1 MSETGTSWGGGGHVA
16 KQPSKAALDAGVE
29 VQRIQARAA
38 VTLAAI
44 RWLGLAVLAYFG
56 YRSVDTLAGRTTLAS
71 IGVGIS
77 VLGKVYISEAVA
89 WLFGVTG
96 IGYGLRQRALRH
108 NVIARLS
115 PAVRER
121 EQALDPKRTSSQ
133 LTERGRTKP
142 QDEP

>member
-1 MSETGTSWGGGGHVA
+1 MA

-29 VQRIQARAA
+29 VHRIQARAA

>member
-1 MSETGTSWGGGGHVA
+1 MA

-71 IGVGIS
+71 IGVGIN

>member
-1 MSETGTSWGGGGHVA
+1 MA

-96 IGYGLRQRALRH
+96 ISYGLRQRALRH

>member
-1 MSETGTSWGGGGHVA
+1 VA

>member
-1 MSETGTSWGGGGHVA
+1 MA

-133 LTERGRTKP
+133 LTERVPTKP

>member
-1 MSETGTSWGGGGHVA
+1 VA

-71 IGVGIS
+71 IGVGIN

>member
-1 MSETGTSWGGGGHVA
+1 MA